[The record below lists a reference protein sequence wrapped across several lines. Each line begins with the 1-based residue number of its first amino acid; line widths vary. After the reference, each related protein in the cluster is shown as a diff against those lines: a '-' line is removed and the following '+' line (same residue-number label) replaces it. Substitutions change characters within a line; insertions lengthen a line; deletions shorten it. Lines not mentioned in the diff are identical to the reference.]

1 MSYFVCDVVKFA
13 RLLSLFAALLLQI
26 AVEKMEELESREA
39 TLKNEIRQ
47 LNEQMSQL
55 HRQHADEL
63 DRLRRENAAEVH
75 QLTEELSRQ
84 KESTEANGLER
95 GRDSELIYY
104 QRHLE
109 AMEQIDELR
118 DLVAERQNDVE
129 NLRENLQ
136 HRDAELEQLKAN
148 MSSHD
153 TDDGSLIAAIQL
165 DLERVM
171 TER

>member
-1 MSYFVCDVVKFA
+1 VCDVVKFA
-13 RLLSLFAALLLQI
+13 CLLWLFAVLLLQI
-26 AVEKMEELESREA
+26 AVEKIEELESREA
-39 TLKNEIRQ
+39 MLKNEIRQ

-63 DRLRRENAAEVH
+63 DRLSRENAAEVH
-75 QLTEELSRQ
+75 KLTEELSRQ
-84 KESTEANGLER
+84 QQSTEADGLER
-95 GRDSELIYY
+95 ARDSELIYY

-118 DLVAERQNDVE
+118 DLVAERQNDIE
-129 NLRENLQ
+129 DLRENLQ
-136 HRDAELEQLKAN
+136 QRDAEIEQLKAN
-148 MSSHD
+148 ISSHD

-165 DLERVM
+165 DLERVT